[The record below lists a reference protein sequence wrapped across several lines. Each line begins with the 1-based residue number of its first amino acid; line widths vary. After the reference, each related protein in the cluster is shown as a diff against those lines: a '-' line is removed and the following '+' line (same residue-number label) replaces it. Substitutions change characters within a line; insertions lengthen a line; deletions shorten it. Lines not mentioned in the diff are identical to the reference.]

1 MTAGPDLFS
10 ASVDVNRFAPL
21 AERMRPRTP
30 DEYIGQSHLLGPGA
44 PLRQL
49 IERKAIVSSLFWGPP
64 GVGKTTLARMM
75 AAGVDAEFVIL
86 SAVSDGIPRIREVV
100 ADAERLRNQYS
111 RRTVLFVDEIHRWA
125 KNVQEQALPHVESGL
140 LTLLG
145 ATTENISFEVRPA
158 LVSRCRVF
166 QLRDLTPEDILAALR
181 RALTDTKRGLGSK
194 RLTASDETLLLL
206 AKGAGGDVRKAL
218 GSLEFAAQLTSD
230 GEEISHDTAVKAV
243 GTLLSRHDK
252 DGDSHFDLLSALQK
266 SCRGSNAQGAI
277 FWAAKLLQAGD
288 DAALWRRLKVIAVED
303 VGMAM
308 PEAISIVRACEESFN
323 AVGMPEGRL
332 FVAHATITL
341 ATAKKTNRAYQAM
354 DAALKALE
362 ANPNAAPPLHL
373 RNAPTEL
380 MKELGHGQGY
390 QTPWEFK
397 EHYVPGQTYL
407 PPPLERSI
415 FYRPSKEGYE
425 AEIHERM
432 SQWWREDKAAKDDP
446 SRGE

>member
-1 MTAGPDLFS
+1 MTAGPDLFA

-30 DEYIGQSHLLGPGA
+30 EDFIGQSHLLGPGG

-64 GVGKTTLARMM
+64 GVGKTTLARML

-100 ADAERLRNQYS
+100 AEAERLRNQYS
-111 RRTVLFVDEIHRWA
+111 RRTVVFVDEIHRWA

-140 LTLLG
+140 LVLLG

-158 LVSRCRVF
+158 LISRCRVF
-166 QLRDLTPEDILAALR
+166 QLRELTSADIRTTLV
-181 RALTDTKRGLGSK
+181 RALSDVKRGLGAR
-194 RLTASDETLLLL
+194 RLTAGDEALSVL
-206 AKGAGGDVRKAL
+206 AEGSGGDVRKAL
-218 GSLEFAAQLTSD
+218 GALELAAQLTAD
-230 GEEISHDTAVKAV
+230 GAEITRETALQAT
-243 GTLLSRHDK
+243 GTNLSRHDK
-252 DGDSHFDLLSALQK
+252 DGDQHFDLLSALQK

-277 FWAAKLLQAGD
+277 FWAAKLLKAGD

-303 VGMAM
+303 VGLAM
-308 PEAISIVRACEESFN
+308 PEAISIVRACEESFHS
-323 AVGMPEGRL
+323 VGMPEGRI
-332 FVAHATITL
+332 FVAQAVLLL
-341 ATAKKTNRAYQAM
+341 ATAKKSNRAYQAM
-354 DAALKALE
+354 DAALAAVE
-362 ANPNAAPPLHL
+362 AHPNAAPPLHL

-380 MKELGHGQGY
+380 MKELGYKKGY
-390 QTPWEFK
+390 EPPWNHK
-397 EHYVPGQTYL
+397 DHYVPGQTYL
-407 PPPLERSI
+407 PEPLERSV
-415 FYRPSKEGYE
+415 FYRPSKEGHE

-432 SQWWREDKAAKDDP
+432 SHWWREDKA

>member
-1 MTAGPDLFS
+1 MSAGPDLFS

-30 DEYIGQSHLLGPGA
+30 DEFIGQSHLLGPGR

-75 AAGVDAEFVIL
+75 ATGVDAEFVIL

-100 ADAERLRNQYS
+100 AEAERLRNQYS

-140 LTLLG
+140 FVLLG
-145 ATTENISFEVRPA
+145 ATTENVSFEVRPA

-166 QLRDLTPEDILAALR
+166 QLKELTVADIQSALT
-181 RALTDTKRGLGSK
+181 RALGDSKRGLGARNLSVGEGA
-194 RLTASDETLLLL
+194 LTLL
-206 AKGAGGDVRKAL
+206 AKGGVGDVRKAL
-218 GSLEFAAQLTSD
+218 GALELAASLTAD
-230 GEEISHDTAVKAV
+230 GAEITPETAREAV
-243 GTLLSRHDK
+243 GTSLSRHDK
-252 DGDSHFDLLSALQK
+252 DGDQHYDLLSALQK
-266 SCRGSNAQGAI
+266 SCRGSNVQGAV
-277 FWAAKLLQAGD
+277 FWAAKLLQTGD
-288 DAALWRRLKVIAVED
+288 VASLWRRLKVIAVED

-308 PEAISIVRACEESFN
+308 PEAISVVRDCEEAFH
-323 AVGMPEGRL
+323 AMGMPEGRIC
-332 FVAHATITL
+332 VAHAVVLL
-341 ATAKKTNRAYQAM
+341 ATAKKSNRAYAAL
-354 DAALKALE
+354 DAALAALQE
-362 ANPNAAPPLHL
+362 HPNAEPPLHI

-380 MKELGHGQGY
+380 MKELGHGKGY
-390 QTPWEFK
+390 QTPWNFK
-397 EHYVPGQTYL
+397 DHYVPGQTYL
-407 PPPLERSI
+407 PAPLERSV

-432 SQWWREDKAAKDDP
+432 SHWWREDKA